1 MRDEKLLPQ
10 YLEILP
16 CPLCGGVS
24 FYRDSTNFDD
34 YIYCN
39 VCQLQLEPAGGYT
52 KETLIEQ
59 WNTRTPSLDWIV
71 TRAVELG
78 RVDDERQFKNIYGQ
92 TCWDKEYKKT
102 PEEILEQ
109 IKKELG
115 EI

>member
-71 TRAVELG
+71 NRAMSLY
-78 RVDDERQFKNIYGQ
+78 DDCY
-92 TCWDKEYKKT
+92 YT
-102 PEEILEQ
+102 PEQ
-109 IKKELG
+109 IITAIEKELG
-115 EI
+115 EK